1 MREQRERIMIY
12 PGGGIVAAGLAVLL
26 TDVSRAAGAGQAQ
39 TDGGSGSWRAASH
52 APHRPV

>member
-1 MREQRERIMIY
+1 MIY

-26 TDVSRAAGAGQAQ
+26 TDVSRAAGAGQPQ